1 MYYIFT
7 IFLLFQVLTSFLLLV
22 VAANAQ
28 GNWNYNDVD
37 LRIAERR
44 AIPHYIRHG
53 VEYPEID
60 IKAIMRQRGLQPR
73 PPTPRTTPRITT
85 RPSLTMNRNFRKSY
99 AMSNHIEPPHTGYI
113 KKRKQYSK
121 YAGKYYK
128 KQRYD

>member
-1 MYYIFT
+1 M
-7 IFLLFQVLTSFLLLV
+7 VSFLLLA

-28 GNWNYNDVD
+28 GRWNYNDVD

-53 VEYPEID
+53 YEYEDID
-60 IKAIMRQRGLQPR
+60 IKAIMRQRGLLPR
-73 PPTPRTTPRITT
+73 PSPQSTVRTST
-85 RPSLTMNRNFRKSY
+85 RPTQTINRNFRKSY
-99 AMSNHIEPPHTGYI
+99 AMSNHLEPQYSGYI

-121 YAGKYYK
+121 YGGKFK